1 MTQPT
6 ASLSPHLNTPASRW
20 QFWIDRGG
28 TFTDLVALRPDGV
41 LVTHKLLSANP
52 DHYNDAAIE
61 GIRQLLR
68 RYPEQGSLIQQ
79 VKMGTT
85 VATNALL
92 ERKGAP
98 VALLI
103 SHGLRDQLQI
113 GYQTRPDLFAVAIEQ
128 PERLYQAVYEVP
140 ERILASGQVDWPLDL
155 EAARVQLQ
163 EAWNGGLRAV
173 AVVLMHAYKYPQHEL
188 ALAALARAVGFEQ
201 ISLSH
206 QVSPLIKLVARGETT
221 LADAYLTPV
230 LQRYL
235 ANVEQQLQSIC
246 VDATLALMQSN
257 GGLAPAAML
266 SGKDAVLSG
275 PAGGVV
281 GMVRTATADGFERLL
296 GFDMGGTSTDVS
308 HFAGELE
315 RETSTRIAGVG
326 LRVPMMNIHTVAAG
340 GGSIVTFADGR
351 LQVGPQSAGAFPGP
365 ACYRNGGP
373 LTVTDCNVLLGRIQ
387 PQYFPSLFGP
397 GQDLPLNVDIVR
409 QQFQQLAL
417 EVSHQTGQAQTAESL
432 AQGFLAIAVD
442 NMARAAKKISV
453 QRGYDVRD
461 YALVAFGGAG
471 AQHACQVAEA
481 LGIEQVYLHPMAG
494 VLSAF
499 GIGVADQRWLGEQP
513 VETVLEQMA
522 NQQQRVCQQLQ
533 QQAQQS
539 LPATAEVADHWRA
552 YVRYQGADT
561 PLLVA
566 LAAPETMAAEFA
578 IRHQRLFG
586 FVSADQPLICDAIQ
600 LERIQPGEPLPRLI
614 PRAGDAPEP
623 LASVEMVFPA
633 GRQSV
638 KVYSRESLP
647 SGFCAVGPLL
657 FTDSNSTL
665 VVEPGWTCTVIAS
678 GALVLEKVREVV
690 QEKMLESQPKQQTA
704 QPSDPELPDPELPD
718 PELPDPELPDPEP
731 SGADPV
737 QLEVF
742 NNLFMAAAEQM
753 GLVLEKT
760 ASSVNIKERLDFSCA
775 IFDRNAE
782 LIANA
787 PHIPVHLGSMSD
799 SVLAVVRRHPEMEAG
814 DAFVLNSPYE
824 GGTHLPDITVVKPVF
839 IAGNTT
845 GTADFFVAARGHHA
859 DIGGITPGSMP
870 ANSQHI
876 DEEGVLID
884 NLLLMRQGVLLTD
897 SILNVLTNGR
907 YPARNPQQN
916 IADLKAQLAACET
929 GARELAR
936 LCQRYGR
943 RLVHQY
949 MGYVL
954 DNAEDTLR
962 TCLAQ
967 LPSGQF
973 DQLMDDGTRFA
984 VRIEV
989 DQQTC
994 SALIDFTGTGYR
1006 PDQAMHPG
1014 NFNAPT
1020 SVVRAAVLYVFRV
1033 LVARPIP
1040 LNAGLF
1046 RALTIRVPEASI
1058 LAPCYPAAVVSG
1070 NVETAQYLVDTLM
1083 GALQLMAA
1091 CQGTNNNLTFG
1102 NQRYQYYETLC
1113 GGAGGSAFGAGASGV
1128 HSHMT
1133 NSRLT
1138 DPEVLEQRYPVVLDH
1153 FHLRRGSGGAGQYP
1167 GGMGVERHIRFLQPM
1182 TANIISGRRQVAPFG
1197 IQGGGAGSC
1206 GVNMVMRGRTAA
1218 GEPKSVLPVAG
1229 CARLELD
1236 VNDTLAIHT
1245 PGGGGYGVVAVV
1257 PMDGR

>member
-1 MTQPT
+1 MRRFSRPLAALLDWSARQTSDLAMTH
-6 ASLSPHLNTPASRW
+6 SPIDSSALCSSARRW
-20 QFWIDRGG
+20 QFWVDRGG
-28 TFTDLVALRPDGV
+28 TFTDLVALRPDGQ
-41 LVTHKLLSANP
+41 LVTHKLLSENP
-52 DHYNDAAIE
+52 DHYDDAAIE
-61 GIRQLLR
+61 GIRQLLAL
-68 RYPEQGSLIQQ
+68 YPDQGRLIGQ

-92 ERKGAP
+92 ERKGAA
-98 VALLI
+98 VALFI
-103 SHGLRDQLQI
+103 SRGLRDQLQI

-128 PERLYQAVYEVP
+128 PEPLYQAVYEVP

-155 EAARVQLQ
+155 DAARVQLQ
-163 EAWNGGLRAV
+163 EARDNGIRAV

-188 ALAALARAVGFEQ
+188 ALAELALALGFEQ

-221 LADAYLTPV
+221 LANAYLTPV

-235 ANVEQQLQSIC
+235 IHVEQQLQAIC
-246 VDATLALMQSN
+246 PDATLSLMQSN
-257 GGLAPAAML
+257 GGLAAAALL

-281 GMVRTATADGFERLL
+281 GMVRTASADGFERLL

-340 GGSIVTFADGR
+340 GGSIVKFADGR
-351 LQVGPQSAGAFPGP
+351 LQVGPESAGANPGP

-397 GQDLPLNVDIVR
+397 NQDLPLDVDSVR

-417 EVSHQTGQAQTAESL
+417 EVSQQTGQVQTAESL

-442 NMARAAKKISV
+442 NMASAAKKISV

-481 LGIEQVYLHPMAG
+481 MGVTQVYLHPMAG
-494 VLSAF
+494 VLSAY

-513 VETVLEQMA
+513 VEVVLAEMDTVRE
-522 NQQQRVCQQLQ
+522 RVCQQLSD
-533 QQAQQS
+533 QARQA
-539 LPATAEVADHWRA
+539 LPDSAGVTDQWRA
-552 YVRYQGADT
+552 YLRYQGADT
-561 PLLVA
+561 PLLVT
-566 LAAPETMAAEFA
+566 LATPDKMTAEFTA
-578 IRHQRLFG
+578 RHRQLFG
-586 FVSADQPLICDAIQ
+586 FAAADQALICDAIQ
-600 LERIQPGEPLPRLI
+600 LERIQPGEPLPRLL
-614 PRAGDAPEP
+614 PTARATPEP
-623 LASVEMVFPA
+623 LATIDMVFA
-633 GRQSV
+633 DGRQSV
-638 KVYSRESLP
+638 TVYPRARLP
-647 SGFCAVGPLL
+647 DGFCAAGPLL
-657 FTDSNSTL
+657 LTDSNSTL
-665 VVEPGWTCTVIAS
+665 IVEPGWVCKMIAS
-678 GALVLEKVREVV
+678 GALVLEKMPDTV
-690 QEKMLESQPKQQTA
+690 QKQA
-704 QPSDPELPDPELPD
+704 LLSVPLSDMA
-718 PELPDPELPDPEP
+718 LPDPEP
-731 SGADPV
+731 SRADPV

-775 IFDRNAE
+775 IFDRHAE

-839 IAGNTT
+839 IDGNRS
-845 GTADFFVAARGHHA
+845 GMADFFVAARGHHA

-876 DEEGVLID
+876 EEEGVLID
-884 NLLLMRQGVLLTD
+884 NLLLMRHGVLQTD
-897 SILNVLTNGR
+897 SMLDVLTNGR
-907 YPARNPQQN
+907 YPARNPAQN
-916 IADLKAQLAACET
+916 MADLKAQLAACET

-943 RLVHQY
+943 ERVHQY
-949 MGYVL
+949 MGHVL

-962 TCLAQ
+962 ACLAQ

-973 DQLMDDGTRFA
+973 EQQMDDGTRFA
-984 VRIEV
+984 VTIKV
-989 DQQTC
+989 DQQAR

-1058 LAPCYPAAVVSG
+1058 IAPCYPAAVVSG

-1102 NQRYQYYETLC
+1102 NKRYQYYETLC
-1113 GGAGGSAFGAGASGV
+1113 GGAGGSASGDGASAV

-1167 GGMGVERHIRFLQPM
+1167 GGMGVERHIRFLEPM

-1197 IQGGGAGSC
+1197 IQGGDAGRC
-1206 GVNMVMRGRTAA
+1206 GVNLVMRGRTAA
-1218 GEPKSVLPVAG
+1218 GEPLSVLPVAG
-1229 CARLELD
+1229 CARLELQE
-1236 VNDTLAIHT
+1236 NDTLAIHT
-1245 PGGGGYGVVAVV
+1245 PGGGGYGTATVPVA
-1257 PMDGR
+1257 GR